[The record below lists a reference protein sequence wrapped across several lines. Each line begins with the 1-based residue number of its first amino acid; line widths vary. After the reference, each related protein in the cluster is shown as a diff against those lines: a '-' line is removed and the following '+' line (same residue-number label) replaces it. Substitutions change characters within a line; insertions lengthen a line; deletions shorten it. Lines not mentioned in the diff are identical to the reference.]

1 MEIVGRRW
9 FLMVPW
15 CSAPCPSPS
24 SSSSASQAAP
34 YWTAGGSLSRFHGP
48 GMIQNVW
55 QIDKSPNPIMD
66 GINFLSYLVCFNGK
80 SRILKWR
87 YVSTIFWAIFCS
99 WNGHWF
105 YTSNSLH
112 VSGFLQNDLKKI
124 RRWLTSAALF
134 TTPSPNFSQLLR
146 ARQQLQGPVR
156 SLPRSQLAWTTVFP
170 PPLDGSWLP
179 KSNQRSFQCLT
190 CAGKS
195 IIVLPVIKD
204 RNWKSPSERQRRS
217 H

>member
-112 VSGFLQNDLKKI
+112 VSGFLQNDLKENPPVTHQCCTFHNTI
-124 RRWLTSAALF
+124 
-134 TTPSPNFSQLLR
+134 PQLLPTSKGTVSSFKPS
-146 ARQQLQGPVR
+146 QVPSQVTTGLDNGVPPTTGWLVTSEKQPTFFPVSYMR
-156 SLPRSQLAWTTVFP
+156 WEKYHSSS
-170 PPLDGSWLP
+170 G
-179 KSNQRSFQCLT
+179 N
-190 CAGKS
+190 
-195 IIVLPVIKD
+195 
-204 RNWKSPSERQRRS
+204 
-217 H
+217 